1 MMAWVS
7 VLWMVVVLWPGR
19 VESVLTY
26 LLSGRGS
33 SMASVRKHREFLAV
47 TCCMRISVLSTR
59 SLGYY

>member
-26 LLSGRGS
+26 FLSGRDDG
-33 SMASVRKHREFLAV
+33 
-47 TCCMRISVLSTR
+47 
-59 SLGYY
+59 

>member
-26 LLSGRGS
+26 FLSG
-33 SMASVRKHREFLAV
+33 SMTPVRKHREFLAV
-47 TCCMRISVLSTR
+47 NYPTTSVMGSVNIR
-59 SLGYY
+59 D

>member
-26 LLSGRGS
+26 FLSS
-33 SMASVRKHREFLAV
+33 SMTPVRKHREFLAV